1 MKEKIIVENGAPP
14 GGPYSPAIRA
24 NGLLFISGQIPLNPE
39 TGKLVTD
46 SIQNEVRQ
54 TLENIKV
61 VVESAGSTM
70 DNALKCT
77 VYLRN
82 FQDFQSMN
90 EVYATY
96 FPGDIPPTRTTVE
109 VSSLAKGVNVE
120 IDMIAL
126 G

>member
-1 MKEKIIVENGAPP
+1 MKEKIVAEKGAPP

-24 NGLLFISGQIPLNPE
+24 NGLLFVSGQIPFNPE
-39 TGKLVTD
+39 TGELVTS
-46 SIQNEVRQ
+46 SIQDEVRQ
-54 TLENIKV
+54 TLENLKIL
-61 VVESAGSTM
+61 VEAAGSSM
-70 DNALKCT
+70 DQALKCT

-82 FQDFQSMN
+82 FEDFKAMN

-96 FPGDIPPTRTTVE
+96 FPGETPPTRTTVE
-109 VSSLAKGVNVE
+109 VSNLARGVNVE

>member
-1 MKEKIIVENGAPP
+1 MKEKIVAEKGAPP

-24 NGLLFISGQIPLNPE
+24 NGLLFVSGQIPFDPE
-39 TGKLVTD
+39 TGKLVTS
-46 SIQNEVRQ
+46 SIQDEVRQ
-54 TLENIKV
+54 TLENLKI
-61 VVESAGSTM
+61 VVEAAGSSM
-70 DNALKCT
+70 DQGLKCT

-82 FQDFQSMN
+82 FQDFKAMN

-96 FPGDIPPTRTTVE
+96 FPGETPPTRTTVE
-109 VSSLAKGVNVE
+109 VSNLARGVNVE

>member
-1 MKEKIIVENGAPP
+1 
-14 GGPYSPAIRA
+14 
-24 NGLLFISGQIPLNPE
+24 
-39 TGKLVTD
+39 
-46 SIQNEVRQ
+46 
-54 TLENIKV
+54 
-61 VVESAGSTM
+61 M

-90 EVYATY
+90 KVYATY
-96 FPGDIPPTRTTVE
+96 FLGDIPPTRTTIE

>member
-1 MKEKIIVENGAPP
+1 MKEKIVAEKGAPP

-24 NGLLFISGQIPLNPE
+24 NGLLFVSGQIPINPE
-39 TGKLVTD
+39 TGELVTS
-46 SIQNEVRQ
+46 SIQDEVRQ
-54 TLENIKV
+54 TLENLKIM
-61 VVESAGSTM
+61 VEAAGSSM
-70 DNALKCT
+70 DQALKCT

-82 FQDFQSMN
+82 FEDFKAMN

-96 FPGDIPPTRTTVE
+96 FPGETPPTRTTVE
-109 VSSLAKGVNVE
+109 VSNLAKGVNVE